1 MKDKHMR
8 KDKNKSTRGK
18 NPTRAHPHNMPMAFR
33 NSMPKLFEN
42 HLSWVN
48 KGVVNIN
55 RQINWFFFLKLCN
68 CVLCPD
74 VRMSGHIL
82 CLFFRYHSTNY
93 VKLITK

>member
-1 MKDKHMR
+1 MR

-48 KGVVNIN
+48 KGVVNIY
-55 RQINWFFFLKLCN
+55 RQINCFFFSQT
-68 CVLCPD
+68 
-74 VRMSGHIL
+74 M
-82 CLFFRYHSTNY
+82 
-93 VKLITK
+93 